1 MDVERPRD
9 DDKICNGLASIE
21 DIELSEINNEAAIIR
36 KSNLPLVSMSSELS
50 SPPFILRSAQS
61 PIMGMLIDQ
70 GTGILFSPILLTYLL
85 HIYAYVAI
93 TGT

>member
-1 MDVERPRD
+1 MDVESRRD

-21 DIELSEINNEAAIIR
+21 DIELSKINNEAAIIR

-50 SPPFILRSAQS
+50 SPPSRRFILRSVQS

-70 GTGILFSPILLTYLL
+70 GTGILFSPILLTYF
-85 HIYAYVAI
+85 ICSDNR
-93 TGT
+93 